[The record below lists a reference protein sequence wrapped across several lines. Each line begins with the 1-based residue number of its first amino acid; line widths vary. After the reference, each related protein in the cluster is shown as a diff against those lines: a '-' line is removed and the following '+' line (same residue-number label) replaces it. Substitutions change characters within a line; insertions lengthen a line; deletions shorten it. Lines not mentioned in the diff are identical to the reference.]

1 MDIINAAVLIVLAA
15 LCVIVVAI
23 YASPDMVVH
32 LCGIFAV
39 VLIVFIF
46 FMMLLA
52 KPKPV
57 KAAHTP
63 AADGN
68 QLAKPKPVKADNR
81 MKLTITYYGY
91 VISAR

>member
-23 YASPDMVVH
+23 YVSPDMVVH
-32 LCGIFAV
+32 LCGIYAV
-39 VLIVFIF
+39 VLIVIF

-52 KPKPV
+52 KLKPV